1 MKSVSN
7 GRQDDIHSITHPT
20 DPGAVEAPNSILGI
34 SRVLK
39 LDESKTWRIPGHP
52 DVFQWSVL
60 SEAVLQL
67 ILVGV
72 VAEIA
77 DVHLA
82 INVPVAVSRRH
93 GGVLSV
99 LEAVINE
106 ADCNSCKYN
115 IHFADK

>member
-20 DPGAVEAPNSILGI
+20 DPGAVEAPNSILGV

-52 DVFQWSVL
+52 DVFQGSVF
-60 SEAVLQL
+60 SEAILQL
-67 ILVGV
+67 ILVSI
-72 VAEIA
+72 VAEIT
-77 DVHLA
+77 DVHFA
-82 INVPVAVSRRH
+82 VDVPVTVARH

-106 ADCNSCKYN
+106 A
-115 IHFADK
+115 A